1 MGAKASTSMDSSSS
15 SEEGASG
22 SGGGRGVGASS
33 SKATSDAAAGVGVSK
48 SSESSSKSAST
59 TSSLLSK
66 EEARSVKAFLE
77 EAKEVAKTA
86 AKASKN
92 GGGDNV
98 MKTLEKQLKTI
109 DSYLQTRTYFATD
122 RMQTEA
128 DVAMCKALYGVKDG
142 VVEKY
147 AEIKR
152 FVELMTQTNDAGVLA
167 PAVEEGDDDAAV
179 EALGKRVEKMAVG
192 GGEPGKISK
201 GQAKKDAAKAAKKA
215 ANEPF
220 KRAVLLY
227 SGDDEFEE
235 LFQRHFTGKRLGNDV

>member
-1 MGAKASTSMDSSSS
+1 MAIFAKFLAILAKEELLGESPHKKIRRNLLLLLLMGAKASTSLDSSSS
-15 SEEGASG
+15 SSKEGASDG
-22 SGGGRGVGASS
+22 GGQSGGGASS
-33 SKATSDAAAGVGVSK
+33 SKATNNDAAGVVGVSK
-48 SSESSSKSAST
+48 SSSKSAST

-66 EEARSVKAFLE
+66 EEARSVREFLE

-92 GGGDNV
+92 GDA

-128 DVAMCKALYGVKDG
+128 DVAMCKALNGVKDG

-152 FVELMTQTNDAGVLA
+152 FVELMRQTNDAGGLA
-167 PAVEEGDDDAAV
+167 PAVEEGGDDAAV

-192 GGEPGKISK
+192 GGERG
-201 GQAKKDAAKAAKKA
+201 
-215 ANEPF
+215 
-220 KRAVLLY
+220 R
-227 SGDDEFEE
+227 
-235 LFQRHFTGKRLGNDV
+235 FQRSSEERRGEGGEKSGERGE